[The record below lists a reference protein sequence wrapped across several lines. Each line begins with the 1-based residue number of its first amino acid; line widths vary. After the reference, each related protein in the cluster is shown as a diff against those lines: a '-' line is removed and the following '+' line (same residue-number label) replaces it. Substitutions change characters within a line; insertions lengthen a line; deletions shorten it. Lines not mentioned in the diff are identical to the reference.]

1 MWWTNTKTSVFQKKN
16 TVNSYKL
23 FLIQLTDVV
32 ILVVASDDGVM
43 EQTVESIKMI
53 KKAGTNM
60 IVAINKCD
68 LKKSNPV
75 SRNVMLFL

>member
-1 MWWTNTKTSVFQKKN
+1 M
-16 TVNSYKL
+16 
-23 FLIQLTDVV
+23 V

-53 KKAGTNM
+53 RKAGTNM
-60 IVAINKCD
+60 VVAINKCD

-75 SRNVMLFL
+75 SWNDLLHYFFAK